1 MFHAGPEMVVTLCQV
16 FPFREGFLFYLNW
29 KAYYLNELDFNV
41 AIPMRGAAINAGKA
55 KLRTAFQQVLLDELR
70 DGLTNTC

>member
-16 FPFREGFLFYLNW
+16 FPFRGGFYSTW
-29 KAYYLNELDFNV
+29 IEKAYYQNELDFNV

-55 KLRTAFQQVLLDELR
+55 ELRTAFQQVLLDELR
-70 DGLTNTC
+70 DGLTNPC